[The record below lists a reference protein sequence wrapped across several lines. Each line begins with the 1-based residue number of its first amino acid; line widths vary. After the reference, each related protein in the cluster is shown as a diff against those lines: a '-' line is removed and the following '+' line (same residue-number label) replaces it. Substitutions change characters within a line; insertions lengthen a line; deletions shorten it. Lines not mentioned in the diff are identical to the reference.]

1 MRASLCGKKVVFLF
15 GAGAE
20 NGMGLPSGAQYTEQT
35 MLHRNSELYKA
46 LEQFY
51 ESRTTDEYSGKYR
64 KDFLF
69 SNPKSHTFLEIV
81 KRAAKSIT
89 EEYDDNI
96 KIDEATREI
105 VRAYTAYAEIIKV
118 DELGNGTKQQAEIAE
133 SELKKL
139 AEKAYL
145 NIIGKDMKIRKCSED
160 YGTLR
165 KHFSYYGSVEKDFAS
180 IICPKEAGT
189 TTFCRLINYFWT
201 AYFAIAYPL
210 LGLGEPNRQAYNEL
224 LCDLHG
230 TIDRIYDKN
239 RIERLV
245 CGKYYDI
252 LHNKYPDSVA
262 VTTNYTPFIES
273 VWGKENSVYLAGK
286 LSQME
291 DPTTFEILDI
301 REERQNLENRFLF
314 PYMMTQ
320 ALVKPIIG
328 PEQID
333 EYSRFSDCLSK
344 ADTLVIVGYS
354 LGSADNHINSFIR
367 KFLKNG
373 GRLIYC
379 AYKDNKRV
387 TENQRRKEV
396 LNALHLNNTKN
407 FAGALEVFC
416 YGKSEELMTGLDQ
429 CMQGLTLKFCSV

>member
-1 MRASLCGKKVVFLF
+1 MRASLCGKKIVFLF

-46 LEQFY
+46 LERFY

-96 KIDEATREI
+96 EIDEATREI
-105 VRAYTAYAEIIKV
+105 VRAYTAYAKIIKV

-145 NIIGKDMKIRKCSED
+145 SIIGKDIKARECSED
-160 YGTLR
+160 YSTLR

-189 TTFCRLINYFWT
+189 VTFWRLINYFWT
-201 AYFAIAYPL
+201 AYFAITCPL
-210 LGLGEPNRQAYNEL
+210 LGIEEPHEQDYSKL
-224 LCDLHG
+224 LSDLYG
-230 TIDRIYDKN
+230 MIDKIYDKN
-239 RIERLV
+239 MIRGLIR
-245 CGKYYDI
+245 GKYYDI
-252 LHNKYPDSVA
+252 LHDAYPNSMA
-262 VTTNYTPFIES
+262 ITTNYTPFVES
-273 VWGKENSVYLAGK
+273 VWGEENAVYLAGR

-291 DPTTFEILDI
+291 DPTTFEILDLQ
-301 REERQNLENRFLF
+301 EKGQNIESRFLF

-379 AYKDNKRV
+379 AYKDSKRV

-429 CMQGLTLKFCSV
+429 CLQGSTLKFCSV